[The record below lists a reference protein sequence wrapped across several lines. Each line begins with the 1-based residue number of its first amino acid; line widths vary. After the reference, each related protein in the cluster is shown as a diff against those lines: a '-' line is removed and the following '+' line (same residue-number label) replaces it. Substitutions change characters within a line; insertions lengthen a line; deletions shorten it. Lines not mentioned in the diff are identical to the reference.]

1 MTGQHSRRLLPG
13 LLMYKVVGHIDP
25 HHTAGIPDGAKLLI
39 RQVPAN
45 IAQGPAVGVGG
56 DHRPLHQIHN
66 IPKAAVTGVGYI
78 RQDVQPLHPADRLP
92 AQLRQALVRI
102 AAGAAGQQVFL
113 VPRQHPHSG
122 PPLCI
127 LFQPLQ
133 PVTHRLHALHAQKGE
148 QLSLRLRFPGLRRR
162 PYKRQPGALCQLLPS
177 AGHHLLRPPPAVP
190 VRVSGPDGVLFHRC
204 PDGKPQ
210 AADLPRLQSRQV
222 TPFKDTVLSGLP
234 PLGHII

>member
-1 MTGQHSRRLLPG
+1 MFRSHDLRHVGGMTGQHGRRLLPG

-39 RQVPAN
+39 CQVPAN

-56 DHRPLHQIHN
+56 DHRSLRQIHN
-66 IPKAAVTGVGYI
+66 IPKAAVTGVRYI

-92 AQLRQALVRI
+92 PQLRQALVRV
-102 AAGAAGQQVFL
+102 AAGTAGQQVFL
-113 VPRQHPHSG
+113 VPRQHPHSDT
-122 PPLCI
+122 PLCI

-133 PVTHRLHALHAQKGE
+133 PVAHRFHALHAQKGE
-148 QLSLRLRFPGLRRR
+148 QLALRLRFPGLRRR
-162 PYKRQPGALCQLLPS
+162 PYQCQPGALCQLLPS
-177 AGHHLLRPPPAVP
+177 AGHHLLRPLPAIP

-210 AADLPRLQSRQV
+210 AADLPRL
-222 TPFKDTVLSGLP
+222 
-234 PLGHII
+234 